1 MQVQSDMDL
10 PTLRR
15 VRIGGVANASVTL
28 FTMGEAGYDDALEN
42 VETGWVRL

>member
-1 MQVQSDMDL
+1 MISMQVQIDMDL

-28 FTMGEAGYDDALEN
+28 FTMGAVCGGLSYLF
-42 VETGWVRL
+42 